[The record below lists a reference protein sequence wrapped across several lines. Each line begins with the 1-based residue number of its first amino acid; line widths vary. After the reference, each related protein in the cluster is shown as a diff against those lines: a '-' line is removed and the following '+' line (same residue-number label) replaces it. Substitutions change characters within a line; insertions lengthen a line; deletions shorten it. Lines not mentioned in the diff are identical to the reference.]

1 MDSQNKGRAY
11 RVTICNE
18 TTNQNETIQVRSD
31 ERIIDVAEQ
40 HGISLPYSCRAGSCI
55 SCTAKL
61 QTGRVEHD
69 YSFLTEKEE
78 AEGFILTCT
87 ASPRAD
93 CIILTHQEDELLEFA
108 DRT

>member
-1 MDSQNKGRAY
+1 MDSQNKCRMY
-11 RVTICNE
+11 SVTLRNQ
-18 TTNQNETIQVRSD
+18 TTNACETIQVRHD

-40 HGISLPYSCRAGSCI
+40 QGISLPYSCRAGACI

-78 AEGFILTCT
+78 EEGFILTCT
-87 ASPRAD
+87 ASPRSD
-93 CIILTHQEDELLEFA
+93 CTIITHQEDALLELA
-108 DRT
+108 DRI